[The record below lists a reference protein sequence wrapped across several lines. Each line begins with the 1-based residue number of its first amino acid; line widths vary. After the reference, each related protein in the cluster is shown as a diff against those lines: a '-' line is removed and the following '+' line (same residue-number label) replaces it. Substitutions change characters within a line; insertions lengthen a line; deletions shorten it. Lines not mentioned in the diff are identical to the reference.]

1 MLDQSGPKSPAPL
14 RNVEVI
20 LTRAKHQIESTAQH
34 FEALG
39 AEVIRASTIVIE
51 EPPTPENSIYQRG
64 TWMIPK
70 VGLGRMLWRFD
81 WVIFTSVNAVKYAD
95 KAWQKGGQKGG
106 LKAALRYRPKNVDTH
121 KIRAI
126 RVACIGDSTQS
137 ALNRLGVQV
146 DLIPSLYHAEGLID
160 AFDREILDNKRIL
173 IPRALVARELLP
185 EALRVRGAEVWI
197 TPLYQTT
204 SNMLSIELKRQ
215 MIQRLEPGKKRALL
229 FTSDSTLNRL
239 VEQLTPP
246 EVECLKR
253 ICKVFVI
260 GPVIKRSALREG
272 FKVSVVAEPHT
283 IKALIESV
291 ITFFQQEE
299 A

>member
-1 MLDQSGPKSPAPL
+1 MLDQSWPKSSVPL
-14 RNVEVI
+14 KNVEVI

-39 AEVIRASTIVIE
+39 AEVIRASTIGIE
-51 EPPTPENSIYQRG
+51 EPPPPEDSIYQRG

-95 KAWQKGGQKGG
+95 KAWLKGG
-106 LKAALRYRPKNVDTH
+106 LKGALRYRPKNVDTH

-126 RVACIGDSTQS
+126 RVACIGESTQS

-146 DLIPSLYHAEGLID
+146 DLIPSVYHAEGLID

-185 EALRVRGAEVWI
+185 KALRVRGADVWI

-204 SNMLSIELKRQ
+204 SNMLSVEVKRQ
-215 MIQRLEPGKKRALL
+215 MIQPLEPGKKRALL

-239 VEQLTPP
+239 LEQLTPP
-246 EVECLKR
+246 EIECLKR

-272 FKVSVVAEPHT
+272 FKVSIVAEPHT

-291 ITFFQQEE
+291 INFFQQEE